1 LWLNGNQ
8 IQHSFTTVHH
18 TSYINVQ
25 SAAEITP
32 TFQRGIINKWYEV
45 SPKTF
50 YFPNVDIKTFFKF
63 RFSKLYLPNGG
74 RDGRYTFG
82 DVLLEWPPLV
92 GPRTED
98 DV

>member
-1 LWLNGNQ
+1 MRYNLTFFCVLFSSDSILWPFF
-8 IQHSFTTVHH
+8 I
-18 TSYINVQ
+18 Q

-32 TFQRGIINKWYEV
+32 TFQRGITNKWYEV

-50 YFPNVDIKTFFKF
+50 YFPNVDITNYC
-63 RFSKLYLPNGG
+63 RFSKLYRPNGG

-82 DVLLEWPPLV
+82 TVLLEWPPLV

>member
-1 LWLNGNQ
+1 MEL
-8 IQHSFTTVHH
+8 STTREA
-18 TSYINVQ
+18 TRPLYAG
-25 SAAEITP
+25 AAEITP
-32 TFQRGIINKWYEV
+32 TFQRGITNKWYEV

-50 YFPNVDIKTFFKF
+50 YFPNVDITKCFYF

-74 RDGRYTFG
+74 RAGRYTFG
-82 DVLLEWPPLV
+82 TVLLEWPPLV